1 LKEKVVMSREP
12 SYHIGS
18 DYIEYIKSLSKI
30 AQ

>member
-1 LKEKVVMSREP
+1 MSREP